1 MLRRKLLYLLLT
13 VPLYAWLIS
22 MTKIELMA
30 LFLGYVFIFSNL
42 NRIQEQSILE
52 ICLFSISIELFS
64 IVSIVLLNELFR
76 WIRSF
81 ELMKFGNVVLE
92 VICAYIVFV
101 VLDKIIRQQRV
112 FQDKKM
118 GLIQKGAKWL
128 LFKSVAKTIEIHFIC
143 YIIVRNCIFNEK
155 R

>member
-52 ICLFSISIELFS
+52 ICIFSISIELFS

-76 WIRSF
+76 WIHSF
-81 ELMKFGNVVLE
+81 EFMKFGNIVLQ

-101 VLDKIIRQQRV
+101 VLDKIIRQQTV
-112 FQDKKM
+112 FQDNRKWSDSKR
-118 GLIQKGAKWL
+118 AKRLFLKL
-128 LFKSVAKTIEIHFIC
+128 L
-143 YIIVRNCIFNEK
+143 
-155 R
+155 

>member
-22 MTKIELMA
+22 MTKIEVMA

-52 ICLFSISIELFS
+52 VCIFSISIELFS

-76 WIRSF
+76 WIYSF
-81 ELMKFGNVVLE
+81 ELIKLGNIVLQ

-101 VLDKIIRQQRV
+101 MLDKIIRQQTV
-112 FQDKKM
+112 FQDK
-118 GLIQKGAKWL
+118 
-128 LFKSVAKTIEIHFIC
+128 
-143 YIIVRNCIFNEK
+143 RNWD
-155 R
+155 

>member
-22 MTKIELMA
+22 MTKIEVMA
-30 LFLGYVFIFSNL
+30 LFLVYVFIFSNL

-52 ICLFSISIELFS
+52 ICIFSISIELFS

-76 WIRSF
+76 WIHLF
-81 ELMKFGNVVLE
+81 ELMKFGNVVLQ

-101 VLDKIIRQQRV
+101 LLDKIMRQQNV
-112 FQDKKM
+112 FQDHR
-118 GLIQKGAKWL
+118 KW
-128 LFKSVAKTIEIHFIC
+128 E
-143 YIIVRNCIFNEK
+143 
-155 R
+155 

>member
-1 MLRRKLLYLLLT
+1 MLRRKLLYLFLT

-64 IVSIVLLNELFR
+64 IVSNVLLNELFLR
-76 WIRSF
+76 IHSF
-81 ELMKFGNVVLE
+81 TLMKFWNIILQA
-92 VICAYIVFV
+92 ICTYIVFV
-101 VLDKIIRQQRV
+101 VLKEIVGKQTV
-112 FQDKKM
+112 FQDNR
-118 GLIQKGAKWL
+118 KWEWMKRSRLVPFLNL
-128 LFKSVAKTIEIHFIC
+128 L
-143 YIIVRNCIFNEK
+143 
-155 R
+155 

>member
-30 LFLGYVFIFSNL
+30 LFLGYVFIFSQL

-52 ICLFSISIELFS
+52 VCIFSISIELFS

-76 WIRSF
+76 GIYSF
-81 ELMKFGNVVLE
+81 ELMKFGNIVLQ

-101 VLDKIIRQQRV
+101 VLEKIIGQQTV
-112 FQDKKM
+112 FQDKR
-118 GLIQKGAKWL
+118 KW
-128 LFKSVAKTIEIHFIC
+128 E
-143 YIIVRNCIFNEK
+143 
-155 R
+155 

>member
-22 MTKIELMA
+22 MTKIEVMA

-42 NRIQEQSILE
+42 NRIQEQSISE
-52 ICLFSISIELFS
+52 VCIFSISIELFS
-64 IVSIVLLNELFR
+64 IVSIVLLNELFQ

-81 ELMKFGNVVLE
+81 ELIRLGNIVLQ

-101 VLDKIIRQQRV
+101 VLDKIVGQQSV
-112 FQDKKM
+112 FQDKR
-118 GLIQKGAKWL
+118 KW
-128 LFKSVAKTIEIHFIC
+128 E
-143 YIIVRNCIFNEK
+143 
-155 R
+155 

>member
-42 NRIQEQSILE
+42 NHIQEQSILE
-52 ICLFSISIELFS
+52 ICIFSISIELF
-64 IVSIVLLNELFR
+64 IVAIILLNEVFR
-76 WIRSF
+76 WIHSF
-81 ELMKFGNVVLE
+81 EFMKFGNVVLQ

-101 VLDKIIRQQRV
+101 VLDKIVGQQTV
-112 FQDKKM
+112 FQDNRKWEWSKKEPN
-118 GLIQKGAKWL
+118 GSFLKL
-128 LFKSVAKTIEIHFIC
+128 L
-143 YIIVRNCIFNEK
+143 
-155 R
+155 

>member
-22 MTKIELMA
+22 MTRIELMA
-30 LFLGYVFIFSNL
+30 LFVGYIFIFSNL

-52 ICLFSISIELFS
+52 VCIFSISIELFS

-76 WIRSF
+76 WIYSF
-81 ELMKFGNVVLE
+81 SLMKFGNVVLQ

-101 VLDKIIRQQRV
+101 VLEKMMGQQTVFRDKR
-112 FQDKKM
+112 
-118 GLIQKGAKWL
+118 KWD
-128 LFKSVAKTIEIHFIC
+128 
-143 YIIVRNCIFNEK
+143 
-155 R
+155 

>member
-30 LFLGYVFIFSNL
+30 LFLGYVFIFSQL

-52 ICLFSISIELFS
+52 VCIFSISIELFS
-64 IVSIVLLNELFR
+64 IVSIVLLSELFQ

-81 ELMKFGNVVLE
+81 ELIKLGNIVLQ

-101 VLDKIIRQQRV
+101 VLEKMIGQQTV
-112 FQDKKM
+112 FQDK
-118 GLIQKGAKWL
+118 
-128 LFKSVAKTIEIHFIC
+128 
-143 YIIVRNCIFNEK
+143 R
-155 R
+155 

>member
-52 ICLFSISIELFS
+52 ICIFSISIELFS
-64 IVSIVLLNELFR
+64 IVSIILLNELFR
-76 WIRSF
+76 WIHSF
-81 ELMKFGNVVLE
+81 ELMKFGNVVLQ

-101 VLDKIIRQQRV
+101 VLDKIVGQQTV
-112 FQDKKM
+112 FQDNRKWDPKR
-118 GLIQKGAKWL
+118 AKRLFLKL
-128 LFKSVAKTIEIHFIC
+128 L
-143 YIIVRNCIFNEK
+143 
-155 R
+155 

>member
-1 MLRRKLLYLLLT
+1 MLRRKLLYLFLT

-64 IVSIVLLNELFR
+64 IVSIVLLNELFLR
-76 WIRSF
+76 IHSF
-81 ELMKFGNVVLE
+81 TLMKFWNIILQA
-92 VICAYIVFV
+92 ICTYIVFV
-101 VLDKIIRQQRV
+101 VLKEIVGKQTV
-112 FQDKKM
+112 FQDNR
-118 GLIQKGAKWL
+118 KWEWIKRSRLVPFLNL
-128 LFKSVAKTIEIHFIC
+128 L
-143 YIIVRNCIFNEK
+143 
-155 R
+155 

>member
-1 MLRRKLLYLLLT
+1 MLRRKLLYLFLT

-64 IVSIVLLNELFR
+64 IVSIVLLNELFLR
-76 WIRSF
+76 IHSF
-81 ELMKFGNVVLE
+81 TLMKSWNIILQA
-92 VICAYIVFV
+92 ICTYIVFV
-101 VLDKIIRQQRV
+101 VLKEIVGKQTV
-112 FQDKKM
+112 FQDNR
-118 GLIQKGAKWL
+118 KW
-128 LFKSVAKTIEIHFIC
+128 E
-143 YIIVRNCIFNEK
+143 
-155 R
+155 

>member
-30 LFLGYVFIFSNL
+30 LFLGYVFIFSQL

-52 ICLFSISIELFS
+52 VCIFSVSIELFS
-64 IVSIVLLNELFR
+64 IVSIVLLSELFQ

-81 ELMKFGNVVLE
+81 ELIKLGNIVLQ

-101 VLDKIIRQQRV
+101 VLEKMIGQQTV
-112 FQDKKM
+112 FQDK
-118 GLIQKGAKWL
+118 
-128 LFKSVAKTIEIHFIC
+128 
-143 YIIVRNCIFNEK
+143 R
-155 R
+155 

>member
-22 MTKIELMA
+22 MTKIEVMA

-42 NRIQEQSILE
+42 NRIQEQSISE
-52 ICLFSISIELFS
+52 VCIFSISIELFS
-64 IVSIVLLNELFR
+64 IVSIVLLNELFQ

-81 ELMKFGNVVLE
+81 ELIRLGNIILQ

-101 VLDKIIRQQRV
+101 VLDKIVGQQSV
-112 FQDKKM
+112 FQDKR
-118 GLIQKGAKWL
+118 KW
-128 LFKSVAKTIEIHFIC
+128 E
-143 YIIVRNCIFNEK
+143 
-155 R
+155 

>member
-52 ICLFSISIELFS
+52 ICIFSISIELFS

-76 WIRSF
+76 WIYSF
-81 ELMKFGNVVLE
+81 ELIKFGNIVLQ

-101 VLDKIIRQQRV
+101 VLDKIVGQQTV
-112 FQDKKM
+112 FQDNR
-118 GLIQKGAKWL
+118 KW
-128 LFKSVAKTIEIHFIC
+128 E
-143 YIIVRNCIFNEK
+143 
-155 R
+155 